1 VVGLGLFV
9 FLSGHAL
16 TIGLGCAGF
25 GTVIGLRWAR
35 VGVLLVLVGLVLAL
49 ASAVPLPNSLYLLLI
64 GAVCAWVVAIR
75 RSHPARY
82 VSAGL
87 LVATCLALLIAGFVV
102 RPAVSGPLG
111 AAPVFV
117 LGDSLSAG
125 VGADRSA
132 TWPALLAVQT
142 GGVVENLAHPG
153 ARLLDGIPQA
163 AAIPQGSSTVLVELG
178 GNDLL
183 AGVDPGTF
191 EESLRRLLHEIRQ
204 PDRTVVMLEL
214 PLLPS
219 QNRYGRAQWQA
230 CGDLGVA
237 LIPRRVLA
245 GALALPSHTT
255 DGLHLSPQGH
265 RWLARRIGAWF

>member
-1 VVGLGLFV
+1 MVGLGLFLL
-9 FLSGHAL
+9 LSGHAL
-16 TIGLGCAGF
+16 TIGLGFGAF
-25 GTVIGLRWAR
+25 GTVIGLRWMR
-35 VGVLLVLVGLVLAL
+35 VGVLLVVVGLVLAL
-49 ASAVPLPNSLYLLLI
+49 ASAVPLPNFVYLLLI
-64 GAVCAWVVAIR
+64 GAVVVWVVAIR
-75 RSHPARY
+75 RSHPARH
-82 VSAGL
+82 VTTGL

-102 RPAVSGPLG
+102 RPAVAGRLG
-111 AAPVFV
+111 TAPVFV

-204 PDRTVVMLEL
+204 PDRTVVVLEL
-214 PLLPS
+214 PLMPF
-219 QNRYGRAQWQA
+219 QNRYGRAQWQV
-230 CGDLGVA
+230 CDDLSVA
-237 LIPRRVLA
+237 LIPRTVLA
-245 GALALPSHTT
+245 GALALPGHTT

-265 RWLARRIGAWF
+265 RWLAKRIGAWF